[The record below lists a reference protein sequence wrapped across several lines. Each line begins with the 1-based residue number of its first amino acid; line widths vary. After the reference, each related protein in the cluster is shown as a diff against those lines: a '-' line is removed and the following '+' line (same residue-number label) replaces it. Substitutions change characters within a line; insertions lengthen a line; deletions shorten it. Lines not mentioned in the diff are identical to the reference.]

1 MSDKETI
8 SQQQELLVLQ
18 SQKIKSLEEK
28 VELLLDLLQKKN
40 VKKDSHN
47 SSLPPSSDLFTKNK
61 SLRPVSTRP
70 NGGQIGHKG
79 STLEMSETPDKII
92 DLKSDFCSVCGQSFA
107 DELFTLKAKRQI
119 IEIPPIIPI
128 YAVRRPKEYRQYICQ
143 CPACQHQQLADFPLG
158 VNAPIQYGSS
168 VETLVGYFSVY
179 QFIPFKRL
187 QSLFS
192 QLFSLPLSQGS
203 IGNILERSAEKCQG
217 VYQEIKTQI
226 LQSSVVGSDE
236 TGAKVN
242 GAKWW
247 ILVWQ
252 NRQNTF
258 LVASDN
264 RGSKTVDIVFENGL
278 PHSAIVSDRWAAQR
292 NAARLK
298 TNSKNSLGG
307 TPQICLAHLL
317 RDLIYLIELEQLDFA
332 TQFKSFIIQVF
343 ENRKTMIEGNK
354 SFTENSEETTLLEQT
369 LNRLLLISIDN
380 EKHPKS
386 AVFQVSMIKNRNFIL
401 PCLYNLEIPPDN
413 NGSERAI
420 RNIKVKQKVSG
431 QFKSGQNAFCV
442 IRSVIDTL
450 LKRGVEL
457 LPCLNQINKLQHV

>member
-1 MSDKETI
+1 LTDTETI

-18 SQKIKSLEEK
+18 FQRIKSLEEK
-28 VELLLDLLQKKN
+28 VELLLELLQKKA

-79 STLEMSETPDKII
+79 STLEMSETPDEII
-92 DLKSDFCSVCGQSFA
+92 DLKSDFCSVCGQSLA
-107 DELFTLKAKRQI
+107 SELFFLKAKRQV

-128 YAVRRPKEYRQYICQ
+128 YEEYRQFACQ
-143 CPACQHQQLADFPLG
+143 CPTCQHQQLADFPLG

-203 IGNILERSAEKCQG
+203 IGNILERSAQKCEG
-217 VYQEIKTQI
+217 VYQEIKAQI

-236 TGAKVN
+236 TGAKIN
-242 GAKWW
+242 DTKWW
-247 ILVWQ
+247 IWVWQ
-252 NRQNTF
+252 NLQNTF

-264 RGSKTVDIVFENGL
+264 RGSKTVNEVFENGL
-278 PHSAIVSDRWAAQR
+278 PNSVIVSDRWAAQ
-292 NAARLK
+292 LK
-298 TNSKNSLGG
+298 TNSKNS
-307 TPQICLAHLL
+307 QICLAHLL
-317 RDLIYLIELEQLDFA
+317 RDLIYLIETEKLDFA
-332 TQFKSFIIQVF
+332 TQFKSFIISIFDNKKIMV
-343 ENRKTMIEGNK
+343 ENNK
-354 SFTENSEETTLLEQT
+354 AYSQNSEETILLEQT
-369 LNRLLLISIDN
+369 LNQLLLISIDK
-380 EKHPKS
+380 EKCPKS
-386 AVFQVSMIKNRNFIL
+386 ASFQISMLKNRNFIL

-457 LPCLNQINKLQHV
+457 IPCLNQINKLQPV

>member
-1 MSDKETI
+1 LTDTETI
-8 SQQQELLVLQ
+8 SNLQAENASQ

-28 VELLLDLLQKKN
+28 VELLLELLQKKV

-70 NGGQIGHKG
+70 NGGQVGHKG
-79 STLEMSETPDKII
+79 WTLEMSETPDKITE
-92 DLKSDFCSVCGQSFA
+92 LKSDFCSVCGQSLA
-107 DELFTLKAKRQI
+107 SELFILKAKRQV

-128 YAVRRPKEYRQYICQ
+128 YEEYRQYVCQ
-143 CPACQHQQLADFPLG
+143 CPTCQHQQLADFPLG
-158 VNAPIQYGSS
+158 VNAPIQYGST

-203 IGNILERSAEKCQG
+203 IGNILERSAQKCEG
-217 VYQEIKTQI
+217 VYQTIKVQI

-247 ILVWQ
+247 IWVWQ
-252 NRQNTF
+252 NLQNTF
-258 LVASDN
+258 LIASDN
-264 RGSKTVDIVFENGL
+264 RGSKTIDSVFNKGL
-278 PHSAIVSDRWAAQR
+278 PNSVMVSDRWAAQ
-292 NAARLK
+292 LK
-298 TNSKNSLGG
+298 THSINS
-307 TPQICLAHLL
+307 QICLAHLL
-317 RDLIYLIELEQLDFA
+317 RDLIYLVEIEQLDFA
-332 TQFKSFIIQVF
+332 IQFKAFIIRIFDAKKITV
-343 ENRKTMIEGNK
+343 ENNK
-354 SFTENSEETTLLEQT
+354 AYTQNSEEAILLEQT
-369 LNRLLLISIDN
+369 LNQLLLISIDK
-380 EKHPKS
+380 EKYPQS
-386 AVFQVSMIKNRNFIL
+386 ATFQVSILKNRNFIL

-420 RNIKVKQKVSG
+420 RNIKVKQKISG
-431 QFKSGQNAFCV
+431 QFKSGQKAFCV

-457 LPCLNQINKLQHV
+457 LPCLNQINKLQPV

>member
-1 MSDKETI
+1 M
-8 SQQQELLVLQ
+8 
-18 SQKIKSLEEK
+18 
-28 VELLLDLLQKKN
+28 ELLLELLQKK
-40 VKKDSHN
+40 VIKKDSYN

-61 SLRPVSTRP
+61 SLRPVSTLS
-70 NGGQIGHKG
+70 NGGQVGHKG
-79 STLEMSETPDKII
+79 LTLEMSKTPDKII
-92 DLKSDFCSVCGQSFA
+92 ELKSDFCSVCGDSLVS
-107 DELFTLKAKRQI
+107 ELFFLKAKRQV
-119 IEIPPIIPI
+119 IEIPPIMPI
-128 YAVRRPKEYRQYICQ
+128 YAVRRPEEYRQYICQ
-143 CPACQHQQLADFPLG
+143 CPTCQHQQLANFPLG

-179 QFIPFKRL
+179 QYISFKRL
-187 QSLFS
+187 QGLFS

-203 IGNILERSAEKCQG
+203 ISNILERSAQKCDG
-217 VYQEIKTQI
+217 VYQEIKAQI

-242 GAKWW
+242 GTKWW
-247 ILVWQ
+247 IWAWQ
-252 NRQNTF
+252 NLQNTF

-264 RGSKTVDIVFENGL
+264 RGSKTVNSVFENGL
-278 PHSAIVSDRWAAQR
+278 PNSVIISDRWAAQR

-298 TNSKNSLGG
+298 THSKNS
-307 TPQICLAHLL
+307 QICLAHLL
-317 RDLIYLIELEQLDFA
+317 RDLIYLIETEQLDFA
-332 TQFKSFIIQVF
+332 IQFKAFIIHIF
-343 ENRKTMIEGNK
+343 DNRKIMIEKNNA
-354 SFTENSEETTLLEQT
+354 FTQNSEEAILLEQI
-369 LNRLLLISIDN
+369 LNQLLLIYIDK
-380 EKHPKS
+380 EKYPKS
-386 AVFQVSMIKNRNFIL
+386 ATFQVSILKNRNFIL

-457 LPCLNQINKLQHV
+457 LPCLNQINKLQPV

>member
-1 MSDKETI
+1 LSDTETI

-61 SLRPVSTRP
+61 SLRPVSTRS
-70 NGGQIGHKG
+70 NGGQFGHKG
-79 STLEMSETPDKII
+79 STLEMSQTPDKII
-92 DLKSDFCSVCGQSFA
+92 DLKSDFCSVCGQA
-107 DELFTLKAKRQI
+107 LTGELFTLKAKRQV
-119 IEIPPIIPI
+119 IEIPPIVPI
-128 YAVRRPKEYRQYICQ
+128 YEEYRQYVCQ
-143 CPACQHQQLADFPLG
+143 CPTCQHQQLADFPLG

-192 QLFSLPLSQGS
+192 QLFLLPLSQGS
-203 IGNILERSAEKCQG
+203 IGNILERSAQKCQG

-247 ILVWQ
+247 IWVWQ
-252 NRQNTF
+252 NLQNTF
-258 LVASDN
+258 LVGSDN
-264 RGSKTVDIVFENGL
+264 RGSKTIDEVFENGL
-278 PHSAIVSDRWAAQR
+278 PNSAIVSDRWAAQ
-292 NAARLK
+292 LK
-298 TNSKNSLGG
+298 THSKNS
-307 TPQICLAHLL
+307 QICLAHLL
-317 RDLIYLIELEQLDFA
+317 RDLIYLVETEQLDFA
-332 TQFKSFIIQVF
+332 IQFKAFIISVF
-343 ENRKTMIEGNK
+343 DNRKIMIENNK
-354 SFTENSEETTLLEQT
+354 AFTQNSEKTILLEQI
-369 LNRLLLISIDN
+369 LNQLLLISIDK
-380 EKHPKS
+380 EKYPKS

-413 NGSERAI
+413 NASERAI

-457 LPCLNQINKLQHV
+457 LPCLNQINKLQPV

>member
-1 MSDKETI
+1 LSDKETI

-47 SSLPPSSDLFTKNK
+47 SSLPPSSDLFSKNK
-61 SLRPVSTRP
+61 SLRPISTRP
-70 NGGQIGHKG
+70 NGGQVGHKG
-79 STLEMSETPDKII
+79 STLGMSETPDKII
-92 DLKSDFCSVCGQSFA
+92 DLKSDFCSVCGQSLTG
-107 DELFTLKAKRQI
+107 ELFTLKAKRQV
-119 IEIPPIIPI
+119 IEIPPIVPI
-128 YAVRRPKEYRQYICQ
+128 YEEYRQYVCQ
-143 CPACQHQQLADFPLG
+143 CPTCQHQQLTDFPLG

-179 QFIPFKRL
+179 QFIPYQRL
-187 QSLFS
+187 QRLFS

-203 IGNILERSAEKCQG
+203 IGNILERSAQKCDGIYQG
-217 VYQEIKTQI
+217 IKAQI

-247 ILVWQ
+247 IWVWQ
-252 NRQNTF
+252 NLHNTF
-258 LVASDN
+258 IIASDN
-264 RGSKTVDIVFENGL
+264 RGSKTVDSVFENGL
-278 PHSAIVSDRWAAQR
+278 PNSAIVSDRWAAQR

-298 TNSKNSLGG
+298 THSKNS
-307 TPQICLAHLL
+307 QICLAHLL
-317 RDLIYLIELEQLDFA
+317 RDLIFLIETEQLDFA
-332 TQFKSFIIQVF
+332 TQFKAFIIRIF
-343 ENRKTMIEGNK
+343 ESKKI
-354 SFTENSEETTLLEQT
+354 LLENKQAYT
-369 LNRLLLISIDN
+369 QNSIEAIDLEKVLNQLLLICIDK
-380 EKHPKS
+380 EKCPKS
-386 AVFQVSMIKNRNFIL
+386 AAFQVSMLKNRNFIL

-450 LKRGVEL
+450 LKRGVDL
-457 LPCLNQINKLQHV
+457 LPCLNQINKLQPV

>member
-8 SQQQELLVLQ
+8 SQQQEQLVFQ
-18 SQKIKSLEEK
+18 SLKIKSLEEK

-47 SSLPPSSDLFTKNK
+47 SSLPPSSDLFTVATVGKNK

-70 NGGQIGHKG
+70 NGGQIGHQG
-79 STLEMSETPDKII
+79 STLLMRETPDRII
-92 DLKSDFCSVCGQSFA
+92 DLKSDFCSVCGQSLTG
-107 DELFTLKAKRQI
+107 ELFTLKAKRQV
-119 IEIPPIIPI
+119 IEIPPIVPI
-128 YAVRRPKEYRQYICQ
+128 YAVRRPEEYHQYVCQ
-143 CPACQHQQLADFPLG
+143 CATCHHQQLADFPLG
-158 VNAPIQYGSS
+158 INAPIQYGSS

-192 QLFSLPLSQGS
+192 QLFLLPLSQGS
-203 IGNILERSAEKCQG
+203 IGNILERSAQKCEG

-247 ILVWQ
+247 IWAWQ
-252 NRQNTF
+252 NLQNTF

-264 RGSKTVDIVFENGL
+264 RGSKTVDKVFENGL
-278 PHSAIVSDRWAAQR
+278 PNSAIVSDRWAAQ
-292 NAARLK
+292 LK
-298 TNSKNSLGG
+298 THSKNS
-307 TPQICLAHLL
+307 QICLAHLL
-317 RDLIYLIELEQLDFA
+317 RDIIYLIEVEQLDFA
-332 TQFKSFIIQVF
+332 TRFKTFIINIF
-343 ENRKTMIEGNK
+343 EMRKIVIESDK
-354 SFTENSEETTLLEQT
+354 AYTQSSEETILLEQT
-369 LNRLLLISIDN
+369 LNQLLLISIDK
-380 EKHPKS
+380 EKYPKS
-386 AVFQVSMIKNRNFIL
+386 VVFQTSMIKNRNFIL

-431 QFKSGQNAFCV
+431 QFKSGQNAFCI

-457 LPCLNQINKLQHV
+457 LPCLNQINKLQPV